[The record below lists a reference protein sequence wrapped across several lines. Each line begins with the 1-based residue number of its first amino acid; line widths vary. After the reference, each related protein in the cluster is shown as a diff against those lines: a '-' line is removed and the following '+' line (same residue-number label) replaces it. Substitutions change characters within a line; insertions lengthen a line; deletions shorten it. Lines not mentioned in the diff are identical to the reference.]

1 MWFDN
6 TKYRIRARTRS
17 GHLRHWT
24 SESYLSELITTWDEF
39 EFLVSMNQKQG
50 IVLIYWESSPPEERQ
65 SAKRSFLGNAFE
77 NVVVIFIQVLK
88 HTEFDI

>member
-1 MWFDN
+1 
-6 TKYRIRARTRS
+6 
-17 GHLRHWT
+17 
-24 SESYLSELITTWDEF
+24 
-39 EFLVSMNQKQG
+39 MNQKQG

-88 HTEFDI
+88 HTEFGIYCYA